1 MNVSLLSVCMQM
13 SDPAADT
20 YVSELDDTD
29 AELVVAICAVDV
41 WGRTMSQVPRRA
53 LVETGIQWVERTLQ
67 NSNDC
72 FDMFRMRRT
81 VFRRLH
87 DTLVDNYGLLPSRGV
102 STTEA
107 LGIFLWA
114 CGGPQSFRQLR
125 NKFGHSLET
134 ISRKYTEVLDALFK
148 MSCDIIKPKD
158 PHFIEIH
165 PRLREARF

>member
-1 MNVSLLSVCMQM
+1 MLICELSVFRSELNICGLYTMVVQFLVTYKLCLHMNVSLFSMCMQM

-29 AELVVAICAVDV
+29 AELVVAICVVDV

-67 NSNDC
+67 NINDC

-114 CGGPQSFRQLR
+114 CGGPQSFR
-125 NKFGHSLET
+125 
-134 ISRKYTEVLDALFK
+134 
-148 MSCDIIKPKD
+148 
-158 PHFIEIH
+158 
-165 PRLREARF
+165 